1 MECDYVGVCL
11 RKSLANLVL
20 QGDTYIYIHIFVCIY
35 IYVYIKIYMC
45 VCVYIYIYR
54 CFLAVCQMKGIVLV
68 NEWGSTD

>member
-20 QGDTYIYIHIFVCIY
+20 QGDTYIYIHIYVCIY

-45 VCVYIYIYR
+45 VCIYIYI
-54 CFLAVCQMKGIVLV
+54 QVLSSCLP
-68 NEWGSTD
+68 NERHCIG